1 MALNDA
7 DFDQLVRRVHAEVSE
22 HRSARL
28 KGDAEADRPPMDR
41 DDLRQFN
48 HALLGDAFSR
58 LAKER
63 LSAGQAP
70 LSRDEE
76 QRLAQAV
83 QSMGGLGWA
92 IEELRADESVENID
106 INGPNEAFV
115 HRSDGSKTRLDYP
128 IARSNE
134 ELERWVRNAAARL
147 GLSERRFDEGR
158 PHLILRLPD
167 GSRLF
172 ACMSVSDGVH
182 ISIRIHRHPK
192 VETGA
197 TDCPTRRRASGS
209 ATR

>member
-22 HRSARL
+22 RRSARL
-28 KGDAEADRPPMDR
+28 KGDAETDCPPMDR
-41 DDLRQFN
+41 DDLRQLN
-48 HALLGDAFSR
+48 QALLGDAFGR
-58 LAKER
+58 LARER
-63 LSAGQAP
+63 LSVGAAP

-76 QRLAQAV
+76 QRLSQAV

-92 IEELRADESVENID
+92 IEELRADETVENID

-115 HRSDGSKTRLDYP
+115 HRSDGTKLRLDYP

-172 ACMSVSDGVH
+172 ACMSVS
-182 ISIRIHRHPK
+182 
-192 VETGA
+192 
-197 TDCPTRRRASGS
+197 ASGCTSPSGSTASPRSSS
-209 ATR
+209 ATWSATG